1 MPYSYKEVKANCL
14 EVDALLRAQM
24 FRHSF
29 KCSLKLPKRG
39 WQRGLRR

>member
-14 EVDALLRAQM
+14 EVKALLRAQM

-29 KCSLKLPKRG
+29 KCSLQLPNHG
-39 WQRGLRR
+39 WQSGVRT